1 MYMWRHESGTALLTC
16 ADFLD
21 DGPVTIDLVRR
32 HRGIRAR
39 SAWVVLGVAV
49 VVLVAGLWP
58 VYVRPRVDAPARA
71 DAILVLG
78 GAHDGREKLGL
89 RLAGAGY
96 APQVL
101 FSDPYENSAL
111 MNRICHSRYSFQVT
125 CLDPSPRTTRGEGRE
140 LAERA
145 AAEGWRRVIVITFTP
160 HISRA
165 RYILGKCWDGEILM
179 VDPRP
184 RLSVG
189 RWAYDYFYQSAGFV
203 KALFEDC

>member
-1 MYMWRHESGTALLTC
+1 MRIAVLTC
-16 ADFLD
+16 ENSFN
-21 DGPVTIDLVRR
+21 DGPATIDPVRR
-32 HRGIRAR
+32 NRSIRAR

-49 VVLVAGLWP
+49 LALVAGLWP
-58 VYVRPRVDAPARA
+58 VYVRPMVDEPAKA

-89 RLAGAGY
+89 RLAGEGY
-96 APQVL
+96 APRVL

-125 CLDPSPRTTRGEGRE
+125 CFDPSPRTTRGEGRE
-140 LAERA
+140 LAELA
-145 AAEGWRRVIVITFTP
+145 AVQGWRRVIVITFTP

-165 RYILGKCWDGEILM
+165 RYVLGKCWDGEVLM
-179 VDPRP
+179 VDTQP
-184 RLSVG
+184 RLSAA
-189 RWAYDYFYQSAGFV
+189 RWAYDYVYQSAGYI